1 MADEK
6 KQKCFV
12 IMPFTVRKEDL
23 ERYHGDPDHW
33 NQVYDGLIVPAVENA
48 ELMWER
54 DDEDSTSRMITESIW
69 RKIEDAD
76 IILCDLSAC
85 NPNVFM
91 ELGWTIRADKKFVLM
106 KDDLTAFQF
115 DLNQRFTCEYSHML
129 QPKQL
134 KEDVKKLEGAL
145 RATIK
150 DDKKRYSMVYK
161 LSLELGAIEAMKS
174 GDVET
179 RMLGEILEEIRDLKR
194 DAIPKP
200 PIVPTQLSRPPLNV
214 WLPGTVWR
222 KSMSDERIQF
232 MADGT
237 FVHESQSGRT
247 VLRDWFLDGRSPK
260 EVFLKWG
267 QDENAAIYGLDEHR
281 TLLAEA
287 VPGGAV
293 WNLERVTLI

>member
-6 KQKCFV
+6 KHKCFV

-23 ERYHGDPDHW
+23 ARYHDDPNHW
-33 NQVYDGLIVPAVENA
+33 DEVYQGLIVSAVEKVG
-48 ELMWER
+48 LICER
-54 DDEDSTSRMITESIW
+54 DDEDSTSRMITENIW
-69 RKIEDAD
+69 RKIEEAD

-106 KDDLTAFQF
+106 KDDLTAYQF
-115 DLNQRFTCEYSHML
+115 DLNQRFTCEYRHML

-134 KEDVKKLEGAL
+134 KEDVAKLEGAL

-150 DDKKRYSMVYK
+150 DEKKLYSMVHR
-161 LSLELGAIEAMKS
+161 LQLELGVIEAVKG

-200 PIVPTQLSRPPLNV
+200 AIVPTQLSRQPLNV

-237 FVHESQSGRT
+237 FAHELRPGRT
-247 VLRDWFLDGRSPK
+247 ALREWFLDGRSPK

-293 WNLERVTLI
+293 WNLERVTLV